1 MARNS
6 AAEVFNTYR
15 ERLLK
20 FIRSRV
26 RSLEDAEDILGDV
39 FYQFTRVNDLASPVE
54 QTAAWLYRAARNKII
69 DSSRKKKDAPLPAS
83 RNEYGEDRKDDEE
96 YIFDDI
102 ADILYGEE
110 ATPETE
116 YLRAL
121 LLEEIQSALD
131 ELPEEQR
138 TVFELTEIAGLP
150 VKEIAE
156 KTHTPVNTVLSRK
169 HYAVKHLRKSLAELY
184 ADLISDYRI

>member
-1 MARNS
+1 MARPV
-6 AAEVFNTYR
+6 AETFKLYR

-26 RSLEDAEDILGDV
+26 RLLEDAEDILQDV
-39 FYQFTRVNDLASPVE
+39 FGELARAGNAIGAVNPVE
-54 QTAAWLYRAARNKII
+54 NAAAWLYRVARNRII
-69 DSSRKKKDAPLPAS
+69 DHYKKKKDEPFPVVYD
-83 RNEYGEDRKDDEE
+83 EEEDE
-96 YIFDDI
+96 YIFDEI
-102 ADILYGEE
+102 ADILYGAA

-116 YLRAL
+116 YLRVL
-121 LLEEIQSALD
+121 FLDEIQTALD

-138 TVFELTEIAGLP
+138 TVFELTEIVGLP
-150 VKEIAE
+150 VKEISE

-184 ADLISDYRI
+184 ADLIRW

>member
-1 MARNS
+1 MAHNS
-6 AAEVFNTYR
+6 AAEVFNAYR

-26 RSLEDAEDILGDV
+26 RSLEDAEDILRDV
-39 FYQFTRVNDLASPVE
+39 FYQFARMNDRANPVE
-54 QTAAWLYRAARNKII
+54 QTAAWLYRVARNRII
-69 DSSRKKKDAPLPAS
+69 DSGRKKKDAPLPAS
-83 RNEYGEDRKDDEE
+83 RDEYGEDDEE

-102 ADILYGEE
+102 ADILYGKE
-110 ATPETE
+110 TSPETE

-150 VKEIAE
+150 VKEAAR
-156 KTHTPVNTVLSRK
+156 KTHAPLTTVLSRK

-184 ADLISDYRI
+184 TDWING